1 MTGGDD
7 GRGATGGVRAWN
19 AAGGATSLRGGD
31 RPAAMFPRAA
41 ASYNGRPARRAP
53 ARTPPLFAVASLL
66 VTLTIAL
73 AVTRVATVALMATG
87 LSRESA
93 RFQAR
98 SAFTGAGFTTTESE
112 SVVNHPVRR
121 RVVMVLMLLGNIGI
135 AAVAAT
141 VMATIVAR
149 DEQEPWSTQI
159 RDFTILAVGL
169 GALIFLS
176 NSEWVERKLNRLI
189 GWALRR
195 YTSLNVQD
203 YVALLHLAS
212 GYGISELRV
221 EPGDWLANKTLIDVA
236 LPHEGVL
243 VLGVQRKNGTY
254 IGAPQG
260 KTEIHPYDTLLLYAA
275 LERIRELDTRRA
287 GRQGDQVHAEAVR
300 EQERVE
306 QREEAA

>member
-1 MTGGDD
+1 M
-7 GRGATGGVRAWN
+7 
-19 AAGGATSLRGGD
+19 
-31 RPAAMFPRAA
+31 
-41 ASYNGRPARRAP
+41 
-53 ARTPPLFAVASLL
+53 FAVASLL

-73 AVTRVATVALMATG
+73 VVTRVATVALMATG

-93 RFQAR
+93 RFQSR

-121 RVVMVLMLLGNIGI
+121 RVVMVLMLMGNIGV

-141 VMATIVAR
+141 VMATVVSGGTHDAA
-149 DEQEPWSTQI
+149 EQI
-159 RDFTILAVGL
+159 RNFSILAAGL
-169 GALIFLS
+169 GVLVFLS
-176 NSEWVERKLNRLI
+176 NSEYVERKLNRVI

-195 YTSLNVQD
+195 YTKLNVQD
-203 YVALLHLAS
+203 YVALLHLS
-212 GYGISELRV
+212 QGYGISELRV

-287 GRQGDQVHAEAVR
+287 GRQGDEVHEKAVR
-300 EQERVE
+300 EQVRVE